1 MIKFN
6 LFIIIQ
12 SILLA
17 ISSFIASSGI
27 FNNPH
32 YHVIFS
38 LNIINVIFLFI
49 LLCCA
54 EFIIIL
60 LLFEDSPLSFNNLAF
75 SIIYNC
81 IFFSILCTFVDIY
94 FILCFSYIFQQ
105 ILAIIIIIR
114 KRNRK

>member
-17 ISSFIASSGI
+17 ISSFIASTGI
-27 FNNPH
+27 LNNPH
-32 YHVIFS
+32 EIVLFS
-38 LNIINVIFLFI
+38 LNVINFIFLLF
-49 LLCCA
+49 LVSGA
-54 EFIIIL
+54 EFIIIS
-60 LLFEDSPLSFNNLAF
+60 LLFENSSLNFNNLAF

-81 IFFSILCTFVDIY
+81 IFFSILCIFVDIY
-94 FILCFSYIFQQ
+94 VIWCISYIFQQ
-105 ILAIIIIIR
+105 ILAIIIIR

>member
-32 YHVIFS
+32 DLVIFS
-38 LNIINVIFLFI
+38 LNIINVIFL

-81 IFFSILCTFVDIY
+81 IFLVYFVPLLIYILYCVSLIY
-94 FILCFSYIFQQ
+94 FSRYLP
-105 ILAIIIIIR
+105 L
-114 KRNRK
+114 

>member
-32 YHVIFS
+32 NLVIFS
-38 LNIINVIFLFI
+38 LNIINVIFL

-81 IFFSILCTFVDIY
+81 IFLVYFVPLLIYILYCVSLIY
-94 FILCFSYIFQQ
+94 FSRYLP
-105 ILAIIIIIR
+105 L
-114 KRNRK
+114 